1 MEAATNGAGA
11 LFIGL
16 RAAAFFDFNTGLGGG
31 GIINL
36 FSTTTACALA
46 FGIVEVTEI
55 VVEDPEVDV
64 CSFAGNG
71 LPGPFLKLDFFDSD
85 GFTMFGDRLAIFFAL
100 FLAAG
105 FFAELFCLPFLAVG
119 LAGFLA
125 EDFELFFADFL
136 NNLLIATLP
145 PGGAKVMAW
154 PN

>member
-1 MEAATNGAGA
+1 
-11 LFIGL
+11 
-16 RAAAFFDFNTGLGGG
+16 
-31 GIINL
+31 
-36 FSTTTACALA
+36 
-46 FGIVEVTEI
+46 
-55 VVEDPEVDV
+55 
-64 CSFAGNG
+64 
-71 LPGPFLKLDFFDSD
+71 
-85 GFTMFGDRLAIFFAL
+85 MFGDRLAIFFAL

-154 PN
+154 PK